1 MTFLAPVGARYPDVG
16 TKASEP
22 HEAFV
27 ANMAAVEPG
36 PTAEAVIM
44 LKACHCDYLVHVVSS
59 YMISRLVSVD
69 NSGHLTR
76 F

>member
-22 HEAFV
+22 HEAVV
-27 ANMAAVEPG
+27 ANMAAVEPV
-36 PTAEAVIM
+36 PTADAVIM
-44 LKACHCDYLVHVVSS
+44 LKACQWGYLVHEVSS
-59 YMISRLVSVD
+59 YISRLVSVD
-69 NSGHLTR
+69 DSGHLTR